1 MEAETL
7 HLHLLQLDLYNHLK
21 TVAGYR
27 AALRAAGR
35 GFWAGTFSYDEFID
49 AFVTAIDVHFPRA
62 WGEGMK
68 AVGLSYPEDA
78 TLEERN
84 ALDKLRINEKSY
96 IDGFANAIEAASK
109 ANGGKLAD
117 VYARIEK
124 WVVRYNGIK
133 SQAMQMASNDPK
145 LMFVR
150 SAADSCDDCIRLDG
164 QVRRASVWRKLNIRP
179 QSPRLACMKKAKGV
193 PVCKCKFLPTEAPVT
208 RGKMP
213 TLSG

>member
-1 MEAETL
+1 MTPETL
-7 HLHLLQLDLYNHLK
+7 HDHLLQLDLYNHLK

-27 AALRAAGR
+27 SALRAAGR

-49 AFVTAIDVHFPRA
+49 AFVTAIDIHFPRA

-84 ALDKLRINEKSY
+84 ELDKLRINEKSY

-117 VYARIEK
+117 VYARIER
-124 WVVRYNGIK
+124 WVIRYNGIK
-133 SQAMQMASNDPK
+133 SQAMQMASNDPA
-145 LMFVR
+145 LVWVR
-150 SAADSCDDCIRLDG
+150 NAADSCSSCLRLDG
-164 QVRRASVWRKLNIRP
+164 QVRRASTWRKYDLRP
-179 QSPRLACMKKAKGV
+179 QSKRLECMKSSKGV
-193 PVCKCKFLPTEAPVT
+193 PVCKCQLMPTQAPLT
-208 RGKMP
+208 RGRFP
-213 TLSG
+213 AI